1 MCNLGSNNAINHTVH
16 DYCAA
21 GLKSQQGSADVITG
35 TVDSMTGR
43 VLSTFKRIEEE
54 LDLEIS
60 APLVP
65 CEAAVSVWE
74 QSLDLSSWALV
85 WLSRGA
91 KRSCYRLCLV

>member
-1 MCNLGSNNAINHTVH
+1 MCNLGSNPSHSTNNAINHTVH

-65 CEAAVSVWE
+65 CSICLRAELGFE
-74 QSLDLSSWALV
+74 QLSA
-85 WLSRGA
+85 RMIEP
-91 KRSCYRLCLV
+91 RC